1 MSTFLRNSCESS
13 HSIHYSHHHH
23 HHHHHFRISNPLPAT
38 ISTQTPVTTVP
49 ENGVQKPQ
57 NNAS

>member
-1 MSTFLRNSCESS
+1 MSAFLRNFCESS
-13 HSIHYSHHHH
+13 HSIRYSHNYHHH
-23 HHHHHFRISNPLPAT
+23 LRISNPLPAT